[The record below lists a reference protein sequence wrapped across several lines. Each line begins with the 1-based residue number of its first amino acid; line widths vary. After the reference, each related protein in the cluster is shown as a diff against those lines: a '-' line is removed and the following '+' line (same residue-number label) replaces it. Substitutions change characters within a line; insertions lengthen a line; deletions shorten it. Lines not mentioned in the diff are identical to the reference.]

1 MSLVEMR
8 ILYFSD
14 VKPNKKYASPAVTPH
29 EYSHINPKKKEEK
42 GKKITQARAR
52 DSGSRSS
59 HGRHRRRLRDYVIFF
74 AAASIDRRRGRTQQH
89 QHNQII
95 QMGDKAVRCEMSV
108 NTAYTTFKLEV
119 SLRSIG
125 KRAERSNVSQKL
137 LASREG
143 LTRENPRD
151 RKTSVKKGHSLISCF
166 H

>member
-1 MSLVEMR
+1 MVV
-8 ILYFSD
+8 ID
-14 VKPNKKYASPAVTPH
+14 
-29 EYSHINPKKKEEK
+29 
-42 GKKITQARAR
+42 G
-52 DSGSRSS
+52 
-59 HGRHRRRLRDYVIFF
+59 DYVIFF